1 MASASLGHHS
11 VTCTNGDPGTEHIIS
26 LVSTFT
32 EVTLCLK
39 LIIPI
44 YVHIFSALPGKRTSV
59 SIMESRVCDRNVF
72 LPLWENLR
80 KCRSGRRN
88 SAAEKSHRPPSPQH
102 SRGGR
107 RGGGGAGRLQLAGES
122 RNTELPE
129 GGHEGQRVGRCLKN

>member
-107 RGGGGAGRLQLAGES
+107 RGGGGGQEGCSWLG
-122 RNTELPE
+122 NPE
-129 GGHEGQRVGRCLKN
+129 TRSCQRGAMKGNGWGGV